1 MDRLVFGTPAL
12 NIDLVEATTDIS
24 GIEYESFAQ
33 VETIGNL
40 TSFVYIPRDTEVST
54 KKTTTFNIV
63 TVSFSS
69 FLGPANGRRRPVQHI
84 KSYDSHIW

>member
-24 GIEYESFAQ
+24 GIAYDSFAQ

-54 KKTTTFNIV
+54 KKTTTPCHSFSFNIV
-63 TVSFSS
+63 TVSF
-69 FLGPANGRRRPVQHI
+69 FLFPRT
-84 KSYDSHIW
+84 